1 MRLQTLVIFI
11 LTLIGFGLRLHY
23 AVTTH
28 PFFDEYTTVLAARQI
43 LHHGW
48 PRLPSGLFYEHGLLA
63 TYLITLFTA
72 LFINMPLSQWQP
84 AHWGLMLS
92 RWPSVLL
99 GAATIPLIFTLS
111 RRALHP
117 PSPIPYLTSHISHPP
132 SHIALLAAGLFAL
145 SPEGMVWGGRARMY
159 ALATLLVVL
168 IVYWAYRGSMHP
180 APARYRWWAI
190 LALLAALLTQFGALT
205 LIPPLLISMA
215 AIGWLSWHQ
224 NRIITEDSRQ
234 RGSTPNYHNSRVTF
248 HARPWF
254 LRPAVLLEGT
264 ALAGIIGLAILIK
277 RLGRPLGAAALS
289 TPDSGNLLTELLN
302 TVTYQTAFYFSWPA
316 TVDFLTRQ
324 FGVSHHVWLALLTL
338 SGGLISMTIW
348 FVRKLKKRQQF
359 RPDSHDTHLSLSRF
373 NLFLWL
379 LFSLIIIE
387 MVTLLEP
394 FRRNPRYL
402 VMVLPLFYL
411 MAAGASHYQLSII
424 NYQLVKVLSAIFKLP
439 ASVGAYLRTLS
450 SHPLLALA
458 LVVVFTLIGYDDLRI
473 ALVTPE
479 PAYEK
484 AFAYIQRE
492 WQPGDVLLTMNTP
505 AAGLYLGQV
514 DGFTVQNDE
523 EQFLLN
529 IDTVPVDRWLGVPWI
544 GRAVEFTA
552 ILNTHERVWFVI
564 DTIRQPVY
572 FRGDWLAV
580 LDSQMEQVWAEDNA
594 LLYRTRPDRVP
605 LPTEPDVLTNAT
617 LDNTIE
623 LRGFTLQFPNHQPD
637 EPGSGAATQTP
648 EARHVLSELKLTLFW
663 QPLTTLPVDYTTF
676 LHLRNR
682 DGTTVAQR
690 DRQPLDGAYPTS
702 YWQAGETIIDPMT
715 LPLPDTLPA
724 GSYTLVAGLYQLETM
739 ERLPVT
745 NASSG
750 ENSIILGE
758 ITLP

>member
-1 MRLQTLVIFI
+1 MRLQTIVIFI

-43 LHHGW
+43 LHYGW

-63 TYLITLFTA
+63 TYLITPFTA
-72 LFINMPLSQWQP
+72 LFINMPTAQWQP
-84 AHWGLMLS
+84 AHWGLMLA

-111 RRALHP
+111 RRALNPPSHIPHP
-117 PSPIPYLTSHISHPP
+117 PSPIS
-132 SHIALLAAGLFAL
+132 LLAAGLFAL

-168 IVYWAYRGSMHP
+168 IVYWAYRGSIHP

-205 LIPPLLISMA
+205 LIPPLLISMV
-215 AIGWLSWHQ
+215 AIGWLSWRQ
-224 NRIITEDSRQ
+224 NRIIPENSRQ
-234 RGSTPNYHNSRVTF
+234 QGSTPDQHDSRGMV

-254 LRPAVLLEGT
+254 LRPAALLEGA

-289 TPDSGNLLTELLN
+289 TPDSGNLLTELFN

-316 TVDFLTRQ
+316 TGDFLARQ

-338 SGGLISMTIW
+338 SGGMIGMVIW
-348 FVRKLKKRQQF
+348 FAGRLRKGRES
-359 RPDSHDTHLSLSRF
+359 RPDSHDPHLPLSRF
-373 NLFLWL
+373 NLYLWL
-379 LFSLIIIE
+379 LFGFIIIE
-387 MVTLLEP
+387 MITLLEP

-411 MAAGASHYQLSII
+411 IAAGAINYQLAMS
-424 NYQLVKVLSAIFKLP
+424 NEQLVKVLSSISKLP
-439 ASVGAYLRTLS
+439 ASVRTYLRTVS
-450 SHPLLALA
+450 SHPLLAMA
-458 LVVVFTLIGYDDLRI
+458 LVVVFSLIGYDDLRI

-484 AFAYIQRE
+484 AFAHIQRE
-492 WQPGDVLLTMNTP
+492 WQSGDVLLTMNTP

-523 EQFLLN
+523 EQFLLD

-544 GRAVEFTA
+544 GRAVDFNA
-552 ILNTHERVWFVI
+552 LLNAHERAWFVI
-564 DTIRQPVY
+564 DTIRLPVY

-617 LDNTIE
+617 LGNTIE
-623 LRGFTLQFPNHQPD
+623 LKGFTLQFPNRQAHD
-637 EPGSGAATQTP
+637 PGSDTATQTP
-648 EARHVLSELKLTLFW
+648 DSKPTMSELKLTLFW
-663 QPLTTLPVDYTTF
+663 QPLTTLPVDYTIF

-739 ERLPVT
+739 ERLPVA
-745 NASSG
+745 NAPSG

>member
-1 MRLQTLVIFI
+1 MRLQTVVIFI

-43 LHHGW
+43 LHYGW

-63 TYLITLFTA
+63 TYLITPFTA

-99 GAATIPLIFTLS
+99 GTATIPLIFTLS
-111 RRALHP
+111 RRALNP
-117 PSPIPYLTSHISHPP
+117 TSHIPHPT
-132 SHIALLAAGLFAL
+132 HIALLAAGLFAL

-168 IVYWAYRGSMHP
+168 TVYWAYRGSLHP

-190 LALLAALLTQFGALT
+190 LALLAALLSQFGALT
-205 LIPPLLISMA
+205 LIPPLLISMV

-224 NRIITEDSRQ
+224 NQTIPEDGRQQESAPNHHVSR
-234 RGSTPNYHNSRVTF
+234 SASHT
-248 HARPWF
+248 RPWF
-254 LRPAVLLEGT
+254 LRPTVLLEGT
-264 ALAGIIGLAILIK
+264 VLAGIIGLAILVK
-277 RLGRPLGAAALS
+277 RLGRPLGTAALN
-289 TPDSGNLLTELLN
+289 TPHSGNLLSELFN
-302 TVTYQTAFYFSWPA
+302 TVTYQTTFYFSWPA
-316 TVDFLTRQ
+316 TGDFLARQ
-324 FGVSHHVWLALLTL
+324 FGVPHHVWLALLTL
-338 SGGLISMTIW
+338 SGGFISMTIW
-348 FVRKLKKRQQF
+348 FVGKLRERRRS
-359 RPDSHDTHLSLSRF
+359 RPESLDGHHAQRITHQPVSRF
-373 NLFLWL
+373 NLYLWV
-379 LFSLIIIE
+379 LFGLIIIE

-411 MAAGASHYQLSII
+411 IAAGAI
-424 NYQLVKVLSAIFKLP
+424 NYQLAIINEQLAKVLSSISKLP
-439 ASVGAYLRTLS
+439 ASVGTYARKLN

-458 LVVVFTLIGYDDLRI
+458 LVVVFSLIGYNDLRT

-484 AFAYIQRE
+484 AFARIQRE

-505 AAGLYLGQV
+505 AAGLYRGQA
-514 DGFTVQNDE
+514 DGFTVQNDA
-523 EQFLLN
+523 EQFLLD
-529 IDTVPVDRWLGVPWI
+529 IDTAPVDRWLGVPWI
-544 GRAVEFTA
+544 GRAVDFNA
-552 ILNTHERVWFVI
+552 VLNAHDRVWFVI

-605 LPTEPDVLTNAT
+605 LPTEPDVLTNAI
-617 LDNTIE
+617 LGSVIE
-623 LRGFTLQFPNHQPD
+623 LKGFTLQFAHRQPD
-637 EPGSGAATQTP
+637 DADSGTTTRTP
-648 EARHVLSELKLTLFW
+648 ASGPDMPELKLTLFW

-682 DGTTVAQR
+682 DGATVAQR
-690 DRQPLDGAYPTS
+690 DSQPLDGAYPTS

-739 ERLPVT
+739 ERLPVA
-745 NASSG
+745 NAPSG